1 MHAEGCVAH
10 ISGGN
15 AKEHF
20 IWASRSGPPSLV
32 MLRVR
37 IRTSD
42 IFFSGILFCFH
53 SYHPFSAPL
62 LFDRPYSVSQGI
74 YTPLGREP
82 PSLQAYEPFYQCS
95 ICRINILPAP

>member
-1 MHAEGCVAH
+1 MHPVGCVAH

-20 IWASRSGPPSLV
+20 IWASRSGPPSLA

-42 IFFSGILFCFH
+42 IIFSVLLFCFH
-53 SYHPFSAPL
+53 SYHPFRPPYYFIDLIQFHRVYIL
-62 LFDRPYSVSQGI
+62 LSGESHLV
-74 YTPLGREP
+74 
-82 PSLQAYEPFYQCS
+82 
-95 ICRINILPAP
+95 